1 MIKFLVYVAI
11 ILTVLAVG
19 YLVRVFELASSLKG
33 KRSEEI
39 TEKDNRLMGRIM
51 LTFVVVFFLFV
62 IWQLKN
68 YGWRM
73 LPEAASVHGKELDW
87 LFNFNMGILWFVFVL
102 THILLFY
109 FAYKYYGRK
118 DNRATYFPHDN
129 RLEMIWTVIPAI
141 VLAVI
146 VIYGIKTWNH
156 ITDVADPKSQVIE
169 LYAKQFDWTARYAGT
184 DNTLGASNY
193 KLITSTNDL
202 GMDSTSSTGSDDI
215 VVKNELHIVVNKEV
229 EFKFR
234 SRDVIHSAY
243 FPHFRAQMNCVPGMT
258 TMLHFTPTIT
268 TAEMRQKPEVIAQ
281 MAGINAVR
289 KARGDKPEEFNY
301 ILLCNKICGNSH
313 YNMQMTVI
321 VETQAEYDKWLAT
334 KKPFFDKGG
343 ASAPSE
349 KSAASDKGAS
359 ETKDDMARDSI
370 KLGNGG
376 KEEMESRK
384 NN

>member
-11 ILTVLAVG
+11 ILTALAVG

-33 KRSEEI
+33 KKPEEV
-39 TEKDNRLMGRIM
+39 TDKDNRAMSKMMIAFL
-51 LTFVVVFFLFV
+51 VFLFAFV
-62 IWQLKN
+62 AWQLKN

-73 LPEAASVHGKELDW
+73 LPEAASVHGKDLDW
-87 LFNFNMGILWFVFVL
+87 LFNFNIGILWFVFVV

-109 FAYKYYGRK
+109 FAFKYYGRTN
-118 DNRATYFPHDN
+118 NRATYFPHDN

-156 ITDVADPKSQVIE
+156 ITDIADPNSQVIE
-169 LYAKQFDWTARYAGT
+169 LYSKQFDWTARYSGK

-202 GMDSTSSTGSDDI
+202 GLDSTSEHGMDDI
-215 VVKNELHIVVNKEV
+215 VVKNELHIVVGKEV

-268 TAEMRQKPEVIAQ
+268 TAEMREKPEVVKQ
-281 MAGINAVR
+281 MNAINKLR
-289 KARGDKPEEFNY
+289 KERGEKPEEFNY

-313 YNMQMTVI
+313 YNMQMTII
-321 VETQAEYDKWLAT
+321 VETQAEYDKWMAT
-334 KKPFFDKGG
+334 QKPFFAK
-343 ASAPSE
+343 AAPAE
-349 KSAASDKGAS
+349 EAKPKEVAAK
-359 ETKDDMARDSI
+359 
-370 KLGNGG
+370 
-376 KEEMESRK
+376 
-384 NN
+384 

>member
-39 TEKDNRLMGRIM
+39 TEKDNRMMSRIM
-51 LTFVVVFFLFV
+51 LTFVVAFFLFV
-62 IWQLKN
+62 IWQLKS
-68 YGWRM
+68 YGWRT
-73 LPEAASVHGKELDW
+73 LPEAASIHGKELDW

-169 LYAKQFDWTARYAGT
+169 LYAKQFDWTARYAGA

-334 KKPFFDKGG
+334 KKPFFDKG
-343 ASAPSE
+343 AAAPSE
-349 KSAASDKGAS
+349 KQAGSDKGTT

-370 KLGNGG
+370 KLGNGD

-384 NN
+384 